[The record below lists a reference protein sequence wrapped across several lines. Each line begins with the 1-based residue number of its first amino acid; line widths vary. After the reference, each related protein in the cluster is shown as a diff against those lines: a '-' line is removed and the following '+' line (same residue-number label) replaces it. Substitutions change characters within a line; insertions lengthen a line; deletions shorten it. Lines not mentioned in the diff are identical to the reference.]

1 MTLSHVTNLSDA
13 TRRKAGSRLDWSG
26 RSSDGPTGGSTLRP
40 IDGPTLRPIDGPTL
54 SPIDGRTPT
63 TIGGATLSPIDGPM
77 LRRID
82 GPVLRSTKSG
92 SLLIGETERMDP
104 QNPLE
109 RVKVGAV
116 RWMLAC

>member
-1 MTLSHVTNLSDA
+1 MTLSHVTNLSDV

-40 IDGPTLRPIDGPTL
+40 IDGPMLRPID
-54 SPIDGRTPT
+54 
-63 TIGGATLSPIDGPM
+63 GATLSPIDGPM
-77 LRRID
+77 LRPID
-82 GPVLRSTKSG
+82 GPALRSTKSG

-109 RVKVGAV
+109 RVMAGAV